1 MPQGASDI
9 PALDPSSGPA
19 VLDPNIAY
27 PPGYLAGPDTG
38 GWLITDRLFG
48 IAKRDA
54 DRELI
59 VDPVFGRFTYA
70 EIAAQVEHVAH
81 GLREHG
87 FGPGDVVILQ
97 LPNWTPFLV
106 FHLALSA
113 IGAVTGNIPFV
124 YREREV
130 GEIFRLTR
138 AKGLVVPGT
147 YRGFGFGAMAAALGR
162 EHASLERIFVVGDG
176 VTMQGP
182 KVVPYE
188 SLLLSTLGGE
198 SLDSLKPNL
207 DDVTALGFTSGTTG
221 NLKGAVFD
229 SNVLAAV
236 NRGFIERY
244 SLDADD
250 RIFACSPLGHAVGFT
265 HALRMTLAIG
275 GSLVL
280 LEHWDADRALPAIHR
295 ERCTYMA
302 AATPFLMDM
311 VYHPELAR
319 YERLPSLR
327 LFLCGGASV
336 PEKLMHDARRNLPH
350 TFTTPL
356 WGMTE
361 CGGVTTCPFDA
372 PAEKLFATDGLPCT
386 SMELKVT
393 DAQGAPLPP
402 GSDGELMTRGPMV
415 ARGYIAQPEL
425 TEEYFLADGFFR
437 TGDQARMDEDGYI
450 KITGRIKDLIIRGGV
465 NISPV
470 EIENVLFSHPK
481 VANAAVVGM
490 PDPRLGER
498 ACAFVVLAKGDSL
511 TLEEVQKWMAEA
523 GVAKPKWPERVE
535 TIDAL
540 PMTASGKIQ
549 KFRLRDRIAARLEQE
564 RQAP

>member
-1 MPQGASDI
+1 MTG
-9 PALDPSSGPA
+9 DP
-19 VLDPNIAY
+19 
-27 PPGYLAGPDTG
+27 G

-48 IAKRDA
+48 VAERDG
-54 DRELI
+54 DRELV
-59 VDPVFGRFTYA
+59 VDPVYGRFTYA
-70 EIAAQVEHVAH
+70 EIATQVERVAH
-81 GLREHG
+81 GLRGHG

-130 GEIFRLTR
+130 GEILRLTR
-138 AKGLVVPGT
+138 ARGLVVPGT
-147 YRGFGFGAMAAALGR
+147 CRGFDFGAMAAALGR
-162 EHASLERIFVVGDG
+162 KHATLERIFVVGDG
-176 VTMQGP
+176 VTVQGP
-182 KVVPYE
+182 EIVRYE
-188 SLLLSTLGGE
+188 SLLSSPLGGE
-198 SLDSLKPNL
+198 SLDSLKPGL

-221 NLKGAVFD
+221 NLKGVIFD

-265 HALRMTLAIG
+265 HALRMTLAIE

-280 LEHWDADRALPAIHR
+280 LEHWDADRALAAIHR
-295 ERCTYMA
+295 ERCTFMA

-311 VYHPELAR
+311 VHHPELAR
-319 YERLPSLR
+319 HERLPSLR

-350 TFTTPL
+350 TFTSPL

-372 PAEKLFATDGLPCT
+372 ATEKLFTTDGLPCT
-386 SMELKVT
+386 SMELKVV
-393 DAQGAPLPP
+393 DSNGAPVPP
-402 GSDGELMTRGPMV
+402 GTDGELMARGPMV

-425 TEEYFLADGFFR
+425 TGEYFLADGFFR

-470 EIENVLFSHPK
+470 EVESVLFSHPG

-498 ACAFVVLAKGDSL
+498 ACAFVVLAKGESL
-511 TLEEVQKWMAEA
+511 TLDEVQRWMARS

-549 KFRLRDRIAARLEQE
+549 KFRLRERIAARLEQE
-564 RQAP
+564 RRARERERQAP